1 MSKSNTPAAP
11 KKKGSAGK
19 TFLSVIFYILI
30 QACSIVLAL
39 CMELRTKSGSVLSA
53 IDSAIG
59 FNVMEFVTGEIC
71 FWCAFSAVILW
82 FGLWFTTTG
91 RIASAIRGL
100 GTACAI
106 SAGSV
111 LLGDII
117 TLLMVCVF
125 GLENALSPFADSL
138 PSLFT
143 DGCGDNVIFLL
154 SSIMIASVGGFVCA
168 IKKLPKKISK
178 KSHNAEP
185 APAPAA
191 EPTPEPVHT
200 SAPAPQDM
208 PYTANTGITN
218 IDVNVSGNSAAQ
230 TDNESLIRSL
240 AGLCHI
246 CGKKNEAGVSFC
258 GGCGAKLI

>member
-1 MSKSNTPAAP
+1 MSKSNNPDAA

-30 QACSIVLAL
+30 QACSLVLAL
-39 CMELRTKSGSVLSA
+39 CMELRTKSGSVLGA
-53 IDSAIG
+53 VDSAAG
-59 FNVMEFVTGEIC
+59 FSFTKYLTGEIC
-71 FWCAFSAVILW
+71 FWCAIAAVIIWFVLW
-82 FGLWFTTTG
+82 LITTG

-100 GTACAI
+100 GVACAI
-106 SAGSV
+106 SAGAV
-111 LLGDII
+111 LLGDIT
-117 TLLMVCVF
+117 TLLLVCVF

-154 SSIMIASVGGFVCA
+154 SSVIIASVGGFICA
-168 IKKLPKKISK
+168 LKKLPKKASK
-178 KSHNAEP
+178 KSADSAP

-191 EPTPEPVHT
+191 EPVHAA
-200 SAPAPQDM
+200 APAPQN
-208 PYTANTGITN
+208 TSFSANSGISN
-218 IDVNVSGNSAAQ
+218 IDVNVSGASEPM

-240 AGLCHI
+240 AGVCHM